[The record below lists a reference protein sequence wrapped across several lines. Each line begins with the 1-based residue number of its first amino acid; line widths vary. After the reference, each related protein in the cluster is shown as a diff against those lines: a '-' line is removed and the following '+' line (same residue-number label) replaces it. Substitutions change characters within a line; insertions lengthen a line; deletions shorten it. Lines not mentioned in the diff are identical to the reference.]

1 MCMSESVFGGLD
13 VLCLFM
19 CELRLLSFYVIC
31 FFVWGL
37 VFSVQWQELSRRRMS
52 LKLPILCWV
61 GHKTLTFNFT
71 VMCLCPSSCVWGSVE
86 MLKPFVFGRFFDALL
101 AKETRRSQRY
111 FRMQM
116 SSFDISKNEFLCPLC
131 ETISNTVLPLMPPLQ
146 TLNKDR

>member
-1 MCMSESVFGGLD
+1 
-13 VLCLFM
+13 
-19 CELRLLSFYVIC
+19 
-31 FFVWGL
+31 
-37 VFSVQWQELSRRRMS
+37 
-52 LKLPILCWV
+52 
-61 GHKTLTFNFT
+61 
-71 VMCLCPSSCVWGSVE
+71 